1 MTPSARD
8 IEDWLVARV
17 SAATGL
23 PPAEVGVDEPVVRFG
38 LDSVAVVT
46 LAADLEKW
54 LGYRF
59 RANPLDDHP
68 TIADLARFLAGELGT
83 GDRPG

>member
-1 MTPSARD
+1 VSPTAVQ

-17 SAATGL
+17 ANLTGL
-23 PPAEVGVDEPVVRFG
+23 GPEEIDVQEPLLRYG

-46 LAADLEKW
+46 LATDLEAW

-59 RANPLDDHP
+59 RSNPLADHP
-68 TIADLARFLAGELGT
+68 TIAALASFLAGQVAG
-83 GDRPG
+83 GDRPA